1 MTIKSLTING
11 FKGVLVFAIMASLS
25 IGANMAL
32 AQEHPTGIS
41 AKGQAAKMAT
51 VTKESLTTA
60 IADYVQKESKLQ
72 GGYFMYFDKAQNKP
86 LALTLEDVH
95 KDRFGDM
102 GGGSY
107 FACADF
113 KDKGGDTYDMDIFM
127 KNGKDGMK
135 ASDISVHKKNGE
147 ARYDWVEK
155 DGIWSKK
162 AK

>member
-1 MTIKSLTING
+1 MSIKSLIN
-11 FKGVLVFAIMASLS
+11 KGTSGLIVAGLIAVFLAA
-25 IGANMAL
+25 ANSAT
-32 AQEHPTGIS
+32 AQEHPSGIS
-41 AKGQAAKMAT
+41 SQGQASRMST
-51 VTKESLTTA
+51 VTKESLLKSIT
-60 IADYVQKESKLQ
+60 DYINKESKIQ
-72 GGYFMYFDKAQNKP
+72 GGYFLYYDKAQDKP

-113 KDKGGDTYDMDIFM
+113 KDKGGNTYDMDIFM
-127 KNGKDGMK
+127 KQGKSGLE
-135 ASDISVHKKNGE
+135 ASDVSVHKKNGE